1 MKLKHLPRAVL
12 LLVLLASLLP
22 VGGVIALSAAPV
34 PPADMFQLPWDQGIA
49 WYAIDGIDNGSKRP
63 LSSSHHYKVGGAI
76 DFAPRKYMFKGEDTS
91 NFWVAAA
98 ASGTV
103 VGISTCHVILDHGN
117 GWISQYQFLGNIQ
130 VNLGDAIDRNER
142 LGIIADG
149 IRYRFCLGSVDPDI
163 PHLHFMLRPTLVG
176 ATLAGWEINYY
187 SYFSSTTFTKDGAT
201 VGLYKPLMNTFD
213 SSSSTPTPTP
223 SMTSLPP
230 TQITPTPMG
239 PYSST
244 TVDKPDIDVGETT
257 IVRVGLNNVPIE
269 GYSSAE
275 FTCTY
280 YPNMLEVSNIMT
292 TDLFGA
298 DPAVAINGPQNGT
311 FIVAIA
317 GSHGNKATMDGT
329 AFTFD
334 IKGLQAGQTTIDCK
348 VRVNTGNNVLT
359 ELPSVGA
366 VITIHETGPTPTPTI
381 TSTPLSPTEPSFT
394 QTPTSPVDTWLTFTN
409 TAYGFQFKYP
419 PQGQTVDGGN
429 DNFTRINL
437 PFLPGTNLTEK
448 YLELIV
454 AEDADPCQS
463 PLATQ
468 SIVETSETVII
479 NGISF
484 LKQTGQDGTAGHTN
498 KWTAYS
504 TLRDNVCVSLDF
516 ILRAANPGVF
526 DTPPP
531 SYDEA
536 AESSVFGQMVSTYIW
551 LAQTSTATP
560 TTSSNGIL
568 SGQVFASKPVTI
580 NLYNSDGS
588 NAGSVTANADGTFTL
603 AAPAGTYTAVVAS
616 ANGFLKAQASSVT
629 LTGGVATTLTV
640 ITLPAGDIDGNNIID
655 QFDALTIGMNYNAAE
670 PSIADLNSDGII
682 NVLDLELLAGNYR
695 KTGPVVWQ

>member
-1 MKLKHLPRAVL
+1 
-12 LLVLLASLLP
+12 
-22 VGGVIALSAAPV
+22 
-34 PPADMFQLPWDQGIA
+34 
-49 WYAIDGIDNGSKRP
+49 
-63 LSSSHHYKVGGAI
+63 
-76 DFAPRKYMFKGEDTS
+76 
-91 NFWVAAA
+91 
-98 ASGTV
+98 
-103 VGISTCHVILDHGN
+103 
-117 GWISQYQFLGNIQ
+117 
-130 VNLGDAIDRNER
+130 
-142 LGIIADG
+142 
-149 IRYRFCLGSVDPDI
+149 
-163 PHLHFMLRPTLVG
+163 
-176 ATLAGWEINYY
+176 
-187 SYFSSTTFTKDGAT
+187 
-201 VGLYKPLMNTFD
+201 
-213 SSSSTPTPTP
+213 
-223 SMTSLPP
+223 
-230 TQITPTPMG
+230 
-239 PYSST
+239 
-244 TVDKPDIDVGETT
+244 
-257 IVRVGLNNVPIE
+257 
-269 GYSSAE
+269 
-275 FTCTY
+275 
-280 YPNMLEVSNIMT
+280 
-292 TDLFGA
+292 
-298 DPAVAINGPQNGT
+298 
-311 FIVAIA
+311 
-317 GSHGNKATMDGT
+317 MDGT

-366 VITIHETGPTPTPTI
+366 VITIHETGPTPTPTL